1 MLTFQRTR
9 SVPRYQRRR
18 FPDLTLCAL
27 EQRLSLSAATAQPA
41 AVIPPVPTLVQVPVG
56 TGHCIWP
63 LYNTDRANWPAGDGH
78 NLPGFETDPGDLPPS
93 NEQGLIMGDPMD
105 PANPGPTQPP
115 TMPSPMEPN
124 AMLLG

>member
-1 MLTFQRTR
+1 MVTIQCTR
-9 SVPRYQRRR
+9 SVPRCHRRLS
-18 FPDLTLCAL
+18 PDLTLCAL
-27 EQRLSLSAATAQPA
+27 EQRLSLSVATAQPP

-93 NEQGLIMGDPMD
+93 DEQGLIMPSPMD
-105 PANPGPTQPP
+105 PTNPPPIQPP
-115 TMPSPMEPN
+115 IMPNPMNP
-124 AMLLG
+124 